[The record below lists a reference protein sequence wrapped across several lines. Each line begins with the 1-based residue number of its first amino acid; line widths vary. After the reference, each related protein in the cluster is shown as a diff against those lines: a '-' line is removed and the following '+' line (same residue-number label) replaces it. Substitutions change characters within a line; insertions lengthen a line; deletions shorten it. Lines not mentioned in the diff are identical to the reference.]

1 MRRVRSATVRSLGG
15 GCKERRMTA
24 VQGWRARGEG
34 VPAVGSELR
43 GWNVGGTGESIT
55 NGLREVC
62 GWGERDLRID

>member
-1 MRRVRSATVRSLGG
+1 
-15 GCKERRMTA
+15 MTA

-62 GWGERDLRID
+62 GWGERDLTID